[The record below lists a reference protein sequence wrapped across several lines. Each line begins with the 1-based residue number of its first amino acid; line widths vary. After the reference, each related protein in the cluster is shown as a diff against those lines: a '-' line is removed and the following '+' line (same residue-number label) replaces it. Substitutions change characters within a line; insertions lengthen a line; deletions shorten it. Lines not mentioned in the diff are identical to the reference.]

1 MHAASQIPDEGT
13 YSRVLRRYDRDPRH
27 AHQMRFASY
36 DVNLRA
42 VAAAMDGVTAP
53 TLFFP
58 LGKEHAADR
67 ATRVGWKDETAAWHA
82 ALGKVLTPESEQQAQ
97 AIEQQVQGMGWN
109 ELRQYAVEIGVEQS
123 GKRSE
128 VEARIIEHHRARLAR
143 A

>member
-42 VAAAMDGVTAP
+42 VAATMNGVTAP

-67 ATRVGWKDETAAWHA
+67 ATRVGWRDETAAWHT
-82 ALGKVLTPESEQQAQ
+82 ALGNALTPEA
-97 AIEQQVQGMGWN
+97 EQQVALVAEQIAALGWN
-109 ELRQYAVEIGVEQS
+109 ELRAYAVEAGIEQH
-123 GKRSE
+123 GKRAE
-128 VEARIIEHHRARLAR
+128 VEARIVEHHRARLAG

>member
-58 LGKEHAADR
+58 LGKERAADR
-67 ATRVGWKDETAAWHA
+67 ATRECATSPTMATARF
-82 ALGKVLTPESEQQAQ
+82 S
-97 AIEQQVQGMGWN
+97 N
-109 ELRQYAVEIGVEQS
+109 EPLC
-123 GKRSE
+123 
-128 VEARIIEHHRARLAR
+128 
-143 A
+143 